1 MKKSS
6 SITPSVTCALTCA
19 LIYEL
24 VTGMVWAGSM
34 QEAELSNLLVQDCGS
49 CHGLTMRGGLGPA
62 LLPETLAGKPDEL
75 LVATI
80 LEGRPGTAMPPW
92 KELLDHDDAAWM
104 VRRLKGGLKGDLKRG
119 LQ

>member
-6 SITPSVTCALTCA
+6 SITLSVTCA